1 MPHFPRVFGVEISF
15 LIALGLKLDIFSF
28 FGSYADVLAH
38 QGGGGAQ
45 WAMTPKL
52 MSLVFFGF
60 IGKKKNTPKRQKACL
75 FCA

>member
-28 FGSYADVLAH
+28 FVSYADVLAH
-38 QGGGGAQ
+38 RAGGGAQ

-52 MSLVFFGF
+52 ISFAFLV
-60 IGKKKNTPKRQKACL
+60 L
-75 FCA
+75 